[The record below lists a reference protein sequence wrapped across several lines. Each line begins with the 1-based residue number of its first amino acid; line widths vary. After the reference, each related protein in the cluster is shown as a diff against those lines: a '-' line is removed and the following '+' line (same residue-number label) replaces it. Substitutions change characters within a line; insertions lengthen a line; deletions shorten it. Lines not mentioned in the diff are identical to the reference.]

1 MKYIELFWNR
11 LYYCIFNCDKKTQT
25 LLNRFFECLFYY
37 LKFYRNRKGNNTRIP
52 YNETVGICVSDYIM
66 IGFTCLLIWTLF
78 NLVSILFHIEYRS
91 VGTSFP
97 RCGNIVFASR

>member
-52 YNETVGICVSDYIM
+52 YNETVGIGSVNRAVTQFCLHYLNNYPNM
-66 IGFTCLLIWTLF
+66 IEI
-78 NLVSILFHIEYRS
+78 I
-91 VGTSFP
+91 
-97 RCGNIVFASR
+97 

>member
-66 IGFTCLLIWTLF
+66 IGFTCLLIWTLLAHPT
-78 NLVSILFHIEYRS
+78 NPVESCADANQKLLPND
-91 VGTSFP
+91 T
-97 RCGNIVFASR
+97 